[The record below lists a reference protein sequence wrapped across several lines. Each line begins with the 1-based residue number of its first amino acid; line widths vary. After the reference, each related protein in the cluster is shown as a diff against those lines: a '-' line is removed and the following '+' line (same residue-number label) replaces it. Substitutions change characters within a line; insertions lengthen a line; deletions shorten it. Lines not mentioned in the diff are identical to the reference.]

1 MILKKPKFW
10 DFKKPNFF
18 AFLLSPFTIFVEIN
32 NIISNFIPKKKFTEI
47 KTICVGNLYIG
58 GTGKTPTSLFLYNL
72 LKKNNINPVI
82 AKKFYKNQID
92 EQKFL
97 KDNSNFISLSD
108 REEIVNKAI
117 EMKFDMIIFDDGL
130 QEKWIKYDIK
140 FVCFDSEKW
149 IGNGH
154 LIPSGPLREK
164 MNALK
169 NYHGIFLKTV
179 NDDSNLDYIYNK
191 IREINPNIEVFESN
205 IEIENISKF
214 NIDRNYII
222 FSGIGNPDSFKKLLL
237 KNKFKIIEEITF
249 PDHYNYQ
256 DKDILKIID
265 KANSK
270 NAEIITTEKDF
281 KRIPQNLKEKISFL
295 EIDMKI
301 KDENKLTKFLKSK
314 INEIN

>member
-18 AFLLSPFTIFVEIN
+18 AYLLYPFTVFVKVN
-32 NIISNFIPKKKFTEI
+32 NIISGLVPKKKFTEI
-47 KTICVGNLYIG
+47 KTLCVGNLYVG
-58 GTGKTPTSLFLYNL
+58 GTGKTPTSLLLYNL
-72 LKKNNINPVI
+72 LKKMNINPVT
-82 AKKFYKNQID
+82 AKKFYNNEMD
-92 EQKFL
+92 EQKLL
-97 KDNSNFISLSD
+97 KDNSNFISHTD
-108 REEIVNKAI
+108 RKKIVKKAI

-130 QEKWIKYDIK
+130 QEKWIDYDIK
-140 FVCFDSEKW
+140 FACFDSDKW

-164 MNALK
+164 IDSIK

-179 NDDSNLDYIYNK
+179 NEDTNLDYIFNK
-191 IREINPNIEVFESN
+191 IRNINPNIEIFETI
-205 IEIENISKF
+205 IEIKNINQF
-214 NIDRNYII
+214 NINKNYII

-256 DKDILKIID
+256 DKDILEIID
-265 KANSK
+265 KANSN

-281 KRIPQNLKEKISFL
+281 KRIPQNFKEKISFL
-295 EIDMKI
+295 EINMKI
-301 KDENKLTKFLKSK
+301 KDENKLVQFLKTK

>member
-10 DFKKPNFF
+10 DLKKPNFLVY
-18 AFLLSPFTIFVEIN
+18 LLYPFTIFIKIN
-32 NIISNFIPKKKFTEI
+32 NIISSFIPKKKFTEI
-47 KTICVGNLYIG
+47 RTMCVGNLYVG
-58 GTGKTPTSLFLYNL
+58 GTGKTPTTLFLYKL
-72 LKKNNINPVI
+72 LKKMNINPVT
-82 AKKFYKNQID
+82 AKKFYNNQID

-97 KDNSNFISLSD
+97 KDNSNFISCNN
-108 REEIVNKAI
+108 RNEIVKKAI

-130 QEKWIKYDIK
+130 QEKWIDYDIK

-149 IGNGH
+149 VGNGH

-164 MNALK
+164 MNVLK
-169 NYHGIFLKTV
+169 NYHAIFLKTV

-191 IREINPNIEVFESN
+191 IRKINPNIEVFESN
-205 IEIENISKF
+205 IEIKNISKF
-214 NIDRNYII
+214 NIDKNYII

-249 PDHYNYQ
+249 PDHYNYK

-265 KANSK
+265 KANSN

-281 KRIPQNLKEKISFL
+281 KRIPQNFKEKISFL
-295 EIDMKI
+295 EINIKI
-301 KDENKLTKFLKSK
+301 KDETKLVQFLKTK

>member
-1 MILKKPKFW
+1 MIVKKPKFW

-18 AFLLSPFTIFVEIN
+18 AYLLYPFTIFVEIH
-32 NIISNFIPKKKFTEI
+32 NIISSVIPKKKFTEI

-72 LKKNNINPVI
+72 LKKNNINPVT

-108 REEIVNKAI
+108 REEIVKKAI
-117 EMKFDMIIFDDGL
+117 EMKFDMVIFDDGL
-130 QEKWIKYDIK
+130 QEKWINYDIK
-140 FVCFDSEKW
+140 FACFDSEKW

-205 IEIENISKF
+205 IEIKDISKF
-214 NIDRNYII
+214 NFDKNYII
-222 FSGIGNPDSFKKLLL
+222 FSGIGNPDNFKKLLL

-256 DKDILKIID
+256 DKDILRIID
-265 KANSK
+265 KANSN

-281 KRIPQNLKEKISFL
+281 KRIPQNFKEKISFL

-301 KDENKLTKFLKSK
+301 KDENKLVQFLKTK

>member
-18 AFLLSPFTIFVEIN
+18 AYLLYPFTIFVEIN
-32 NIISNFIPKKKFTEI
+32 NIISNIFPKKKFTEI
-47 KTICVGNLYIG
+47 KTICVGNLYVG

-72 LKKNNINPVI
+72 LRKNNINLVT
-82 AKKFYKNQID
+82 AKKFYKNQKD

-97 KDNSNFISLSD
+97 KENSNFISFTN
-108 REEIVNKAI
+108 RKEIVKKAV

-130 QEKWIKYDIK
+130 QEKWINYDIK
-140 FVCFDSEKW
+140 FACFDSEKW

-169 NYHGIFLKTV
+169 NYHGIFLKIV
-179 NDDSNLDYIYNK
+179 NEEKNLDYIYDQIK
-191 IREINPNIEVFESN
+191 DINPNIEIFESN
-205 IEIENISKF
+205 IEIKNISKF
-214 NIDRNYII
+214 NIDKNYII

-256 DKDILKIID
+256 DKDVLEIID
-265 KANSK
+265 KANFN

-281 KRIPQNLKEKISFL
+281 KRIPQNFKEKISFL

-301 KDENKLTKFLKSK
+301 KDENKLVQFLKTK

>member
-18 AFLLSPFTIFVEIN
+18 AYLLYPLTIFIK
-32 NIISNFIPKKKFTEI
+32 ISNSISNVIPKKKFTEI

-58 GTGKTPTSLFLYNL
+58 GTGKTPTSLYLYYL
-72 LKKNNINPVI
+72 LKKNNINPVT

-108 REEIVNKAI
+108 REEIVKKAI
-117 EMKFDMIIFDDGL
+117 EMKFDTIIFDDGL
-130 QEKWIKYDIK
+130 QEKWINYDIK
-140 FVCFDSEKW
+140 FACFDSEKW

-214 NIDRNYII
+214 NIDKNYII
-222 FSGIGNPDSFKKLLL
+222 FSGIGNPDSFKRLLL
-237 KNKFKIIEEITF
+237 KNKFKIIEEISF

-256 DKDILKIID
+256 DKDIYKIIN
-265 KANSK
+265 KANSN

-281 KRIPQNLKEKISFL
+281 KRIPRNFKEKINFI
-295 EIDMKI
+295 EINMKI
-301 KDENKLTKFLKSK
+301 KDEKRLVQFLKTK

>member
-1 MILKKPKFW
+1 MIFKKPKFW
-10 DFKKPNFF
+10 DLKKPNFLVY
-18 AFLLSPFTIFVEIN
+18 LLYPFTIFVKIN
-32 NIISNFIPKKKFTEI
+32 NIISNFVPKKKFTEI

-58 GTGKTPTSLFLYNL
+58 GTGKTPTSLLLYDL
-72 LKKNNINPVI
+72 LKKMNNNPVT

-97 KDNSNFISLSD
+97 KDNSNFISCSD
-108 REEIVNKAI
+108 RKEIVKRAI
-117 EMKFDMIIFDDGL
+117 ELKFDMIIFDDGL
-130 QEKWIKYDIK
+130 QEKWINYDIK
-140 FVCFDSEKW
+140 FACFDSEKW

-164 MNALK
+164 INALK
-169 NYHGIFLKTV
+169 NCHGIFLKIV
-179 NDDSNLDYIYNK
+179 NENSNLDNIYNK
-191 IREINPNIEVFESN
+191 IRDINPNIEIFESN
-205 IEIENISKF
+205 IEIKNINKF
-214 NIDRNYII
+214 NLNKNYII

-256 DKDILKIID
+256 DKDISIILD
-265 KANSK
+265 KANSN

-281 KRIPQNLKEKISFL
+281 RRIPLNFKEKINFL
-295 EIDMKI
+295 EINMKI
-301 KDENKLTKFLKSK
+301 KDENKLVQLLKTK

>member
-18 AFLLSPFTIFVEIN
+18 VYLLYPFTIFVKIN
-32 NIISNFIPKKKFTEI
+32 NIISSLIPKKKFTEI
-47 KTICVGNLYIG
+47 KTICVGNLYVG

-72 LKKNNINPVI
+72 LKKMNINPVT
-82 AKKFYKNQID
+82 AKKFYNNQID
-92 EQKFL
+92 EQEFL

-108 REEIVNKAI
+108 RKEIVKKAI

-130 QEKWIKYDIK
+130 QEKWINYDIK
-140 FVCFDSEKW
+140 FACFDSEKW

-179 NDDSNLDYIYNK
+179 NENSNLDYIYNK
-191 IREINPNIEVFESN
+191 IRDINPNIKIFESN
-205 IEIENISKF
+205 IEIKNINKF
-214 NIDRNYII
+214 NIDKNFII
-222 FSGIGNPDSFKKLLL
+222 FSGIGNPDSFKKLLI
-237 KNKFKIIEEITF
+237 KNKFKIVEEITF

-256 DKDILKIID
+256 DKDISEIIN
-265 KANSK
+265 KANSN

-281 KRIPQNLKEKISFL
+281 NRVPQNFREKISFL
-295 EIDMKI
+295 EINMKI
-301 KDENKLTKFLKSK
+301 KDENELIQFLKTK
-314 INEIN
+314 INEIS

>member
-18 AFLLSPFTIFVEIN
+18 AYLLYPFTIFVEIH
-32 NIISNFIPKKKFTEI
+32 NIISTVIPKKKFTEI

-108 REEIVNKAI
+108 REKIVKKAI
-117 EMKFDMIIFDDGL
+117 EMKFDMVIFDDGL
-130 QEKWIKYDIK
+130 QEKWINYDIK
-140 FVCFDSEKW
+140 FACFDSEKW

-169 NYHGIFLKTV
+169 NYHGIFLKKV

-205 IEIENISKF
+205 IEIKNISKF
-214 NIDRNYII
+214 NIDKNYII

-265 KANSK
+265 KANSN

-281 KRIPQNLKEKISFL
+281 KRIPQNFKEKISFL
-295 EIDMKI
+295 EISMKI
-301 KDENKLTKFLKSK
+301 KDENKLVQFLKTK

>member
-18 AFLLSPFTIFVEIN
+18 AYLLYPFTIFVEIH
-32 NIISNFIPKKKFTEI
+32 NIISTVIPKKKFTEI

-108 REEIVNKAI
+108 REKIVKKAI
-117 EMKFDMIIFDDGL
+117 EMKFDMVIFDDGL
-130 QEKWIKYDIK
+130 QEKWINYDIK
-140 FVCFDSEKW
+140 FACFDSEKW

-205 IEIENISKF
+205 IEIKNISKF

-265 KANSK
+265 KANSN

-281 KRIPQNLKEKISFL
+281 KRIPQNFKEKISFL
-295 EIDMKI
+295 EINMKI
-301 KDENKLTKFLKSK
+301 KDENKLVQFLKTK

>member
-10 DFKKPNFF
+10 DLKKPNFLVY
-18 AFLLSPFTIFVEIN
+18 LLYPFTIFVKIN
-32 NIISNFIPKKKFTEI
+32 NIISSFIPKKKFTEI
-47 KTICVGNLYIG
+47 RTMCVGNLYVG
-58 GTGKTPTSLFLYNL
+58 GTGKTPTTLFLYKL
-72 LKKNNINPVI
+72 LKKMNINPVT
-82 AKKFYKNQID
+82 AKKFYNNQID

-97 KDNSNFISLSD
+97 KDNSNFISCNN
-108 REEIVNKAI
+108 RNEIVKKAI

-130 QEKWIKYDIK
+130 QEKWIDYDIK

-149 IGNGH
+149 VGNGH

-179 NDDSNLDYIYNK
+179 NEDTNLDYIYNK
-191 IREINPNIEVFESN
+191 IREINPNIEVFVSN
-205 IEIENISKF
+205 IEIKNISKF
-214 NIDRNYII
+214 NIDKNYII
-222 FSGIGNPDSFKKLLL
+222 FSGIGNPDSFRKLLL
-237 KNKFKIIEEITF
+237 KYQFKIIEEITF

-256 DKDILKIID
+256 DKDISEIIN
-265 KANSK
+265 KANSN

-281 KRIPQNLKEKISFL
+281 KRIPQNFKEKISFL
-295 EIDMKI
+295 EINMKI
-301 KDENKLTKFLKSK
+301 KNESKLVQFLKTK

>member
-18 AFLLSPFTIFVEIN
+18 AYLLYPFTVFVKIN
-32 NIISNFIPKKKFTEI
+32 NIISGLVPKKKFTEI
-47 KTICVGNLYIG
+47 KTLCVGNLYVG
-58 GTGKTPTSLFLYNL
+58 GTGKTPTSLLLYNL
-72 LKKNNINPVI
+72 LKKMNINPVT
-82 AKKFYKNQID
+82 AKKFYNNEMD
-92 EQKFL
+92 EQKLL
-97 KDNSNFISLSD
+97 KDNSNFISHTD
-108 REEIVNKAI
+108 RKKIVKKAI

-130 QEKWIKYDIK
+130 QEKWIDYDIK
-140 FVCFDSEKW
+140 FACFDSDKW

-164 MNALK
+164 IDSIK

-179 NDDSNLDYIYNK
+179 NEDTNLDYIFNK
-191 IREINPNIEVFESN
+191 IRNINPNIEIFETI
-205 IEIENISKF
+205 IEIKNINQF
-214 NIDRNYII
+214 NINKNYII

-237 KNKFKIIEEITF
+237 KNQFKIIEEITF

-256 DKDILKIID
+256 DKDISEIIN
-265 KANSK
+265 KANSN

-281 KRIPQNLKEKISFL
+281 KRIPQKFKEKISFL
-295 EIDMKI
+295 EINIKI
-301 KDENKLTKFLKSK
+301 KDETKLVQFLKTK

>member
-18 AFLLSPFTIFVEIN
+18 AYLLYPFTIFVEVN
-32 NIISNFIPKKKFTEI
+32 NIISTVIPKKKFTEI

-97 KDNSNFISLSD
+97 KDNSNFISLRD
-108 REEIVNKAI
+108 REKIVKKAI
-117 EMKFDMIIFDDGL
+117 EMKFDMVIFDDGL
-130 QEKWIKYDIK
+130 QEKWINYDIK
-140 FVCFDSEKW
+140 FACFDSEKW

-191 IREINPNIEVFESN
+191 IREINPNIEVFVSS
-205 IEIENISKF
+205 IEIKNISKF
-214 NIDRNYII
+214 NLSKNYII
-222 FSGIGNPDSFKKLLL
+222 FSGIGNPDSFKKILL

-265 KANSK
+265 KANSN

-281 KRIPQNLKEKISFL
+281 KRIPQNFKEKISFL
-295 EIDMKI
+295 EINMKI
-301 KDENKLTKFLKSK
+301 KDEIKLVQFLKTK

>member
-18 AFLLSPFTIFVEIN
+18 AYLLYPFTIFVEIH
-32 NIISNFIPKKKFTEI
+32 NIISTVIPKKKFTEI

-72 LKKNNINPVI
+72 LKKNNINPVT
-82 AKKFYKNQID
+82 AKKFYKNQLD

-108 REEIVNKAI
+108 REEMVKKAI
-117 EMKFDMIIFDDGL
+117 EMKFDIIIFDDGL
-130 QEKWIKYDIK
+130 QEKWINYDIK
-140 FVCFDSEKW
+140 FACFDSEKW

-214 NIDRNYII
+214 NIDKNYII

-265 KANSK
+265 KANSN

-281 KRIPQNLKEKISFL
+281 KRIPQNFKEKISFL
-295 EIDMKI
+295 EINMKI
-301 KDENKLTKFLKSK
+301 KDENKLVQFLKTK

>member
-1 MILKKPKFW
+1 MIFKKPKFW
-10 DFKKPNFF
+10 DLKKPNFL
-18 AFLLSPFTIFVEIN
+18 AYLLYPLTIFVEII
-32 NIISNFIPKKKFTEI
+32 NIISSLIPKKKFSEI

-72 LKKNNINPVI
+72 LKKMNFNPVI

-97 KDNSNFISLSD
+97 QDNSNFISLND
-108 REEIVNKAI
+108 REEILKKAI

-130 QEKWIKYDIK
+130 QEKWINYDIK
-140 FVCFDSEKW
+140 FACFDSEKW

-179 NDDSNLDYIYNK
+179 NEDSNLDYIYNK

-205 IEIENISKF
+205 IEIKNISKF
-214 NIDRNYII
+214 NIDKNYII
-222 FSGIGNPDSFKKLLL
+222 FSGIGNPDNFKKLLL

-249 PDHYNYQ
+249 PDHFNYQ

-265 KANSK
+265 KANSN

-281 KRIPQNLKEKISFL
+281 KRIPQNFKEKISFL
-295 EIDMKI
+295 EINMKI
-301 KDENKLTKFLKSK
+301 KDENKLVQFLKTK

>member
-18 AFLLSPFTIFVEIN
+18 VYLLYPFTIFIEIN
-32 NIISNFIPKKKFTEI
+32 NIISSIIPKKKFTEI
-47 KTICVGNLYIG
+47 KTICVGNLYLG
-58 GTGKTPTSLFLYNL
+58 GTGKTPTSLFLYDL
-72 LKKNNINPVI
+72 LRKMNINAVT
-82 AKKFYKNQID
+82 AKKFYNNQID

-97 KDNSNFISLSD
+97 KDNSNFISCSN
-108 REEIVNKAI
+108 RKEIIKKAI
-117 EMKFDMIIFDDGL
+117 EKKFDIIIFDDGL
-130 QEKWIKYDIK
+130 QEKWINYDIK
-140 FVCFDSEKW
+140 FACFDSEKW

-164 MNALK
+164 MNTLK

-179 NDDSNLDYIYNK
+179 GGDSNLDYIYNE
-191 IREINPNIEVFESN
+191 IRNINPNIEIFESI
-205 IEIENISKF
+205 IEIKHIDKF
-214 NIDRNYII
+214 NIDENYII
-222 FSGIGNPDSFKKLLL
+222 FSGIGNPDSFRKLLL

-256 DKDILKIID
+256 DKDILKIIN
-265 KANSK
+265 KANENS
-270 NAEIITTEKDF
+270 AEIITTEKDF
-281 KRIPQNLKEKISFL
+281 KRIPKNLKEKINFL

-301 KDENKLTKFLKSK
+301 KDENKLIKFLKSK

>member
-18 AFLLSPFTIFVEIN
+18 AYLLYPFTIFVEIH
-32 NIISNFIPKKKFTEI
+32 NIISTVIPKKKFTEI

-108 REEIVNKAI
+108 REKIVKKAI

-130 QEKWIKYDIK
+130 QEKWINYDIK
-140 FVCFDSEKW
+140 FACFDSEKW

-205 IEIENISKF
+205 IEIKNISKF

-265 KANSK
+265 KANSN

-281 KRIPQNLKEKISFL
+281 KRIPQNFKEKISFL
-295 EIDMKI
+295 EINMKI
-301 KDENKLTKFLKSK
+301 KDENKLVQFLKTK

>member
-18 AFLLSPFTIFVEIN
+18 SYLLYPLTIFVEIS
-32 NIISNFIPKKKFTEI
+32 NIISTVIPKKKFTEI

-72 LKKNNINPVI
+72 LKKNNINPVT

-108 REEIVNKAI
+108 REEIVKKAI

-130 QEKWIKYDIK
+130 QEKWINYDIK
-140 FVCFDSEKW
+140 FACFDSEKW

-179 NDDSNLDYIYNK
+179 NDDSNLDYICNK

-222 FSGIGNPDSFKKLLL
+222 FSGIGNPDSFKNLLL
-237 KNKFKIIEEITF
+237 KNQFKIIEEITF

-265 KANSK
+265 KANSN

-281 KRIPQNLKEKISFL
+281 KRIPQNFKEKISFL
-295 EIDMKI
+295 EINMKI
-301 KDENKLTKFLKSK
+301 KDENKLVQFLKTR
-314 INEIN
+314 INENN

>member
-18 AFLLSPFTIFVEIN
+18 AYLLYPFTIFVEIH
-32 NIISNFIPKKKFTEI
+32 NIISTVIPKKKFTEI

-108 REEIVNKAI
+108 REKIVKKAI
-117 EMKFDMIIFDDGL
+117 EMKFDMVIFDDGL
-130 QEKWIKYDIK
+130 QEKWINYDIK
-140 FVCFDSEKW
+140 FACFDSEKW

-205 IEIENISKF
+205 IEIKNISKF
-214 NIDRNYII
+214 NIDKNYII

-265 KANSK
+265 KANSN

-281 KRIPQNLKEKISFL
+281 KRIPQNFKEKISFL
-295 EIDMKI
+295 EINMKI
-301 KDENKLTKFLKSK
+301 KDENKLIQFLKTK

>member
-18 AFLLSPFTIFVEIN
+18 AYLLYPFTIFVEIH
-32 NIISNFIPKKKFTEI
+32 NIISTIIPKKKFTEI

-108 REEIVNKAI
+108 REKIVKKAI
-117 EMKFDMIIFDDGL
+117 EMKFDMVIFDDGL
-130 QEKWIKYDIK
+130 QEKWINYDIK
-140 FVCFDSEKW
+140 FACFDSEKW

-205 IEIENISKF
+205 IEIKNISKF
-214 NIDRNYII
+214 NIDKNYII

-265 KANSK
+265 KANS
-270 NAEIITTEKDF
+270 NDAEIITTEKDF
-281 KRIPQNLKEKISFL
+281 KRIPQNFKEKISFL
-295 EIDMKI
+295 EINMKI
-301 KDENKLTKFLKSK
+301 KDENKLVQFLKTK

>member
-1 MILKKPKFW
+1 MILKKP
-10 DFKKPNFF
+10 NFL
-18 AFLLSPFTIFVEIN
+18 AYLLYPFTIILEIN
-32 NIISNFIPKKKFTEI
+32 NIISNVIPKKKFTEI

-97 KDNSNFISLSD
+97 KNNSNFISLSD
-108 REEIVNKAI
+108 REKIVKKAI
-117 EMKFDMIIFDDGL
+117 EMKFDMVIFDDGL
-130 QEKWIKYDIK
+130 QEKWINYDIK
-140 FVCFDSEKW
+140 FACFDSEKW

-179 NDDSNLDYIYNK
+179 NEDSNLDYIFNR
-191 IREINPNIEVFESN
+191 IRNINPNIEIFETN
-205 IEIENISKF
+205 IEIKNINQF
-214 NIDRNYII
+214 NIDKNYII
-222 FSGIGNPDSFKKLLL
+222 FSGIGNPESFKKLLL
-237 KNKFKIIEEITF
+237 KNKFKIIEEIIF

-256 DKDILKIID
+256 DKDILEIID

-281 KRIPQNLKEKISFL
+281 KRIPQNFKEKISFL
-295 EIDMKI
+295 EINMKI
-301 KDENKLTKFLKSK
+301 KDENKLVQFLKTR
-314 INEIN
+314 INENN

>member
-10 DFKKPNFF
+10 DFKKPNFLTY
-18 AFLLSPFTIFVEIN
+18 LLYPFTIFVEVN
-32 NIISNFIPKKKFTEI
+32 NIISTVIPKKKFTEI

-72 LKKNNINPVI
+72 LKKNNINPVT
-82 AKKFYKNQID
+82 AKKFYSNQMD
-92 EQKFL
+92 EQKL
-97 KDNSNFISLSD
+97 LEDNSNFISLSN
-108 REEIVNKAI
+108 RKKIVKKAI

-130 QEKWIKYDIK
+130 QEKWIDYDIK
-140 FVCFDSEKW
+140 FACFDSEKW

-169 NYHGIFLKTV
+169 KYHGIFLKTV

-191 IREINPNIEVFESN
+191 VREINPNIEVFESN

-265 KANSK
+265 KANSN

-281 KRIPQNLKEKISFL
+281 KRIPQNFKEKIRFL
-295 EIDMKI
+295 QINTKI
-301 KDENKLTKFLKSK
+301 RDENKLIKFLKTK

>member
-1 MILKKPKFW
+1 MIFKKPKFW
-10 DFKKPNFF
+10 DLKKPNFL
-18 AFLLSPFTIFVEIN
+18 AYLLYPLTIFVEII
-32 NIISNFIPKKKFTEI
+32 NIISSLIPKKKFSEI

-72 LKKNNINPVI
+72 LKKMNFNPVI

-97 KDNSNFISLSD
+97 QDNSNFISLND
-108 REEIVNKAI
+108 REEILKKAI

-130 QEKWIKYDIK
+130 QEKWINYDIK
-140 FVCFDSEKW
+140 FACFDSEKW

-214 NIDRNYII
+214 NIDKNYII

-256 DKDILKIID
+256 DKDILEIID
-265 KANSK
+265 KANFN

-281 KRIPQNLKEKISFL
+281 KRIPENFKEKISFL
-295 EIDMKI
+295 EIDIKI
-301 KDENKLTKFLKSK
+301 KDEDKLVQFLKTK

>member
-10 DFKKPNFF
+10 DLKKPNFLVY
-18 AFLLSPFTIFVEIN
+18 LLYPFTIFIKIY
-32 NIISNFIPKKKFTEI
+32 NIITSFIPKKKFTQI
-47 KTICVGNLYIG
+47 RTICVGNLYVG
-58 GTGKTPTSLFLYNL
+58 GTGKTPTTLFLYKL
-72 LKKNNINPVI
+72 LKEMNINPVT
-82 AKKFYKNQID
+82 AKKFYNNQID

-97 KDNSNFISLSD
+97 RDNSNFISCNN
-108 REEIVNKAI
+108 RNEIVKQAI

-130 QEKWIKYDIK
+130 QEKWIDYDIK
-140 FVCFDSEKW
+140 FVCFDIEKW
-149 IGNGH
+149 VGNGY

-179 NDDSNLDYIYNK
+179 NEDSNLDYIYNK

-205 IEIENISKF
+205 IEIKNISKF
-214 NIDRNYII
+214 NIDKNYII

-256 DKDILKIID
+256 DKDILEIID
-265 KANSK
+265 KANSN

-281 KRIPQNLKEKISFL
+281 KRIPQNFKEKISFL
-295 EIDMKI
+295 EINMKI
-301 KDENKLTKFLKSK
+301 KDENKLVQFLKTK

>member
-18 AFLLSPFTIFVEIN
+18 AYLLYPFTIFVEIN
-32 NIISNFIPKKKFTEI
+32 NIISNVIPKKKFTEI

-72 LKKNNINPVI
+72 LKKNNINLVT

-97 KDNSNFISLSD
+97 KENSNFISLTN
-108 REEIVNKAI
+108 RKEIIKKAI

-130 QEKWIKYDIK
+130 QEKWINYDIK
-140 FVCFDSEKW
+140 FACFDSGKW

-164 MNALK
+164 INTLK
-169 NYHGIFLKTV
+169 NYHGIFLKIV
-179 NDDSNLDYIYNK
+179 NNESNLDYIYKK
-191 IREINPNIEVFESN
+191 IKNINPKIEIFESN
-205 IEIENISKF
+205 IEIKNINKF
-214 NIDRNYII
+214 DINKNYII
-222 FSGIGNPDSFKKLLL
+222 FSGIGNPDSFRKLLL
-237 KNKFKIIEEITF
+237 KNKFKIIEEINF

-256 DKDILKIID
+256 DKDISEIIN
-265 KANSK
+265 KANSN

-281 KRIPQNLKEKISFL
+281 KRIPQNFKEKISFL
-295 EIDMKI
+295 EINIKI
-301 KDENKLTKFLKSK
+301 KDETKLVKFLKTK

>member
-18 AFLLSPFTIFVEIN
+18 AYLLYPFTIFVEIH
-32 NIISNFIPKKKFTEI
+32 NIISSVIPKKKFTEI

-72 LKKNNINPVI
+72 LKKNNINPVT

-108 REEIVNKAI
+108 REEIVKKAI
-117 EMKFDMIIFDDGL
+117 EMKFDMVIFDDGL
-130 QEKWIKYDIK
+130 QEKWINYDIK
-140 FVCFDSEKW
+140 FACFDSEKW

-164 MNALK
+164 INALK

-205 IEIENISKF
+205 IEIKNISKF
-214 NIDRNYII
+214 NFDKNYII
-222 FSGIGNPDSFKKLLL
+222 FSGIGNPDNFKKLLL

-256 DKDILKIID
+256 DKDILRIID
-265 KANSK
+265 KANSN

-281 KRIPQNLKEKISFL
+281 KRIPQNFKEKISFL
-295 EIDMKI
+295 EINMKI
-301 KDENKLTKFLKSK
+301 KNESKLVQFLKTK